1 MNAAMKNRTRTL
13 CLTFLVV
20 LVLTVVAA
28 VLWHPAGL
36 ATSTPP
42 SSSLTEPAASVSQPD
57 PAPQPSKA
65 LRQEIQQYAQAAN
78 ADGIVTETP
87 DPYFIEKQSGYDYR
101 TPETISYSSSLT
113 HTTRHA
119 MIFLP
124 TDYSDE
130 KTYPVL
136 YLLHGYGGS
145 HRTWRNKS
153 ADILLQNLHY
163 FENVPEMIVVCPN
176 SNVNQAESVEG
187 LTFWESVEPFD
198 RTPDEVVDCLMPY
211 INRHYP
217 VKTGPENTAVAG
229 NSMGGRNALA
239 LAYRHPELFGYVGA
253 FSSSVAVAAANGN
266 TMSTPLQDL
275 SLPDG
280 APPFQLL
287 FLAVGRSDNVCGSVT
302 YELDNY
308 MTRQGIKHL
317 FYDTTGGHQNVV
329 WQNALY
335 NFGKK
340 LFRPKS

>member
-1 MNAAMKNRTRTL
+1 MKNRTRTL
-13 CLTFLVV
+13 CLTLLVV
-20 LVLTVVAA
+20 LALAA
-28 VLWHPAGL
+28 AAAILWRSAGQ
-36 ATSTPP
+36 AASAP
-42 SSSLTEPAASVSQPD
+42 SASQAEPAASVSQPD
-57 PAPQPSKA
+57 PAPQPSKTVQ
-65 LRQEIQQYAQAAN
+65 QEIQRYAKEAN

-87 DPYFIEKQSGYDYR
+87 DPYFIQKQPNYDYR
-101 TPETISYSSSLT
+101 EPETIAYYSGLT
-113 HTTRHA
+113 QTTRHA
-119 MIFLP
+119 MVFLP
-124 TDYSDE
+124 ADYSE
-130 KTYPVL
+130 KKTYPVL

-145 HRTWRNKS
+145 HRTWRNKA
-153 ADILLQNLHY
+153 ADVILQNLYY

-187 LTFWESVEPFD
+187 LDFWESVEPFD
-198 RTPDEVVDCLMPY
+198 RTPDEVVNYLMPY
-211 INRHYP
+211 INQHYS
-217 VKTGPENTAVAG
+217 VKTGSENTAVAG

-253 FSSSVAVAAANGN
+253 FSSSIAVAAANGN
-266 TMSTPLQDL
+266 AMSAPLQDL

-280 APPFQLL
+280 APPFRLL

-308 MTRQGIKHL
+308 MNQQGIKHL

-340 LFRPKS
+340 LFRSES

>member
-1 MNAAMKNRTRTL
+1 MKDAMKNRTRIL
-13 CLTFLVV
+13 CLTLLIV
-20 LVLTVVAA
+20 LVLAAVVAI
-28 VLWHPAGL
+28 LWRPAGQ
-36 ATSTPP
+36 ATSTPSP
-42 SSSLTEPAASVSQPD
+42 SSLTEPAASVSQPD
-57 PAPQPSKA
+57 PPPQPSKA
-65 LRQEIQQYAQAAN
+65 VQQEIQRYAKEAN

-87 DPYFIEKQSGYDYR
+87 DPYFIEKQPGFDYR
-101 TPETISYSSSLT
+101 DPETITYHSGLT
-113 HTTRHA
+113 QTTRHA
-119 MIFLP
+119 MVFLP
-124 TDYSDE
+124 ADYSEE

-153 ADILLQNLHY
+153 ADVILQNLYY
-163 FENVPEMIVVCPN
+163 FEDVPEMIVVCPN

-187 LTFWESVEPFD
+187 LNFWESVAPFD
-198 RTPDEVVDCLMPY
+198 RTPDEVVDYLMPY
-211 INRHYP
+211 INQHYP

-239 LAYRHPELFGYVGA
+239 LAYRHPELFGSVGA

-308 MTRQGIKHL
+308 MTQQGIKHL

>member
-1 MNAAMKNRTRTL
+1 MKNRTRTI
-13 CLTFLVV
+13 CLTLLVV
-20 LVLTVVAA
+20 LVLATVAA
-28 VLWHPAGL
+28 VLWPPAEQV
-36 ATSTPP
+36 TPKPTP
-42 SSSLTEPAASVSQPD
+42 SSQTEPSASASQPA
-57 PAPQPSKA
+57 PTPQPSQA
-65 LRQEIQQYAQAAN
+65 VQEEIQRYAKEAN

-87 DPYFIEKQSGYDYR
+87 NPYFIEQQPGYNYR
-101 TPETISYSSSLT
+101 EPETIAYHSGLT
-113 HTTRHA
+113 QTTRHA
-119 MIFLP
+119 MVFLP
-124 TDYSDE
+124 ADYSEE
-130 KTYPVL
+130 KAYPVL

-145 HRTWRNKS
+145 HRTWRNKA
-153 ADILLQNLHY
+153 ADIILQNLYY

-198 RTPDEVVDCLMPY
+198 RTPDEVVDYLMPY

-217 VKTGPENTAVAG
+217 VKTGRENTAVAG

-253 FSSSVAVAAANGN
+253 FSSSTAVAAANGN

-275 SLPDG
+275 TLPDG
-280 APPFQLL
+280 TPPFQLL
-287 FLAVGRSDNVCGSVT
+287 FLAVGRSDNVCGNVT

-308 MTRQGIKHL
+308 MNQQGIKHL

-340 LFRPKS
+340 LFRVGS